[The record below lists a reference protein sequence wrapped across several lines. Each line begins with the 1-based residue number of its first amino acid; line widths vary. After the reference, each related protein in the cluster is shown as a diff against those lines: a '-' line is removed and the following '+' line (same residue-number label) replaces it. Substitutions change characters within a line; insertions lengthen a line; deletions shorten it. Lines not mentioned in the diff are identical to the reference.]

1 MEVNSENSAVLYDN
15 IDTRSVS
22 SSVSSNKNAELIAA
36 AFGCGNACDDEEEE
50 EEEDDD
56 EEEEINSNNNS
67 IVSNETNSNKNNNNN
82 NNNNNKNAN
91 EINKEIV
98 KSSNSSENS
107 STNGS
112 LVNARLNGNRN
123 YSYSSLS
130 NGTLTTTKIVQPNK
144 EDLITISTSDEEELI
159 PNLTVNIFPIVYFF
173 FQTI

>member
-67 IVSNETNSNKNNNNN
+67 I
-82 NNNNNKNAN
+82 

-112 LVNARLNGNRN
+112 LVNARLYGNRN

>member
-50 EEEDDD
+50 EEEDD

-67 IVSNETNSNKNNNNN
+67 IVSNETNSNN